1 MLLRDMV
8 TQNNFILNIYVPLFF
23 NTFYVFRQMLYYS
36 FNYVLIENEGD
47 FFSFSLTFRKPVNSS
62 KSDLALFNES
72 CTKIKPL

>member
-1 MLLRDMV
+1 MLSRDMV

-47 FFSFSLTFRKPVNSS
+47 FFSFFLTFRKPLNST
-62 KSDLALFNES
+62 KCDLALFNES